1 MPCEARPVTQEVR
14 DQVQEAFIAAA
25 CLALREFAGTE
36 AVVRAVYWQTLPPTG
51 DDLTAVIRLTCATAG
66 ALALSCPRPTAAA
79 LAGRILTG
87 VTQEPD
93 EALVRDCLGELA
105 NVIAGQA
112 KALLA
117 GMPYHFTYSPPSVVS
132 GAEPGIRPGP
142 ESDCLVIAFGSD
154 VGGVVL
160 RLYLNL

>member
-1 MPCEARPVTQEVR
+1 MPCEARPVSQDDR
-14 DQVQEAFIAAA
+14 DQVVEPFIAAA

-36 AVVRAVYWQTLPPTG
+36 AVVRAVYRQALPPTG

-66 ALALSCPRPTAAA
+66 ALALSCARPTAAA
-79 LAGRILTG
+79 LAGRT
-87 VTQEPD
+87 
-93 EALVRDCLGELA
+93 
-105 NVIAGQA
+105 

-154 VGGVVL
+154 VGDLVL
-160 RLYLNL
+160 RLYLTL